1 MKILLDIAV
10 NVALITFGA
19 SADSNAGEMV
29 QLEDQDR
36 SRTPIYVMENNEQT
50 NEVFQF
56 GVDVDQSQLDK
67 FSRYVWNA
75 NNGDPGKWHQTIL
88 SDSFID
94 GIIC

>member
-19 SADSNAGEMV
+19 SADNNAGEMV

-67 FSRYVWNA
+67 FSRYV
-75 NNGDPGKWHQTIL
+75 
-88 SDSFID
+88 
-94 GIIC
+94 